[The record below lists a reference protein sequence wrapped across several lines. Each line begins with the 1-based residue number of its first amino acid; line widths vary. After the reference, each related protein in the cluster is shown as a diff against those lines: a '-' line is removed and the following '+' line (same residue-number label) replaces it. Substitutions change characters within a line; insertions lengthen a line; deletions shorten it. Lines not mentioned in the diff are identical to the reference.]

1 MCSIQKGG
9 QLGTQQY
16 ISYKNYKNFFIV
28 IYLTQRV
35 VLDHL
40 IQFNSLENIAIFLMY
55 DNLLIKYI
63 VS

>member
-1 MCSIQKGG
+1 MKKKKCSIQKGG

-28 IYLTQRV
+28 VYLTQRV

-40 IQFNSLENIAIFLMY
+40 IQFKPREHCYFF
-55 DNLLIKYI
+55 D
-63 VS
+63 VR

>member
-40 IQFNSLENIAIFLMY
+40 IQFKPREHCYFF
-55 DNLLIKYI
+55 D
-63 VS
+63 VR